1 MLRVNIGCGQSPT
14 PGWRNFDNSPSL
26 WLARHPILVSTLRTF
41 RLIDKTQLDNIAFN
55 RRNSIDWADATK
67 HVQLADGSVEV
78 LYSSHMLE
86 HLDRAEAISFLK
98 EAKRILRKGGI
109 IRIVVPDLRLY
120 VRKYLDN
127 GDADALVGASY
138 LAQPKPKTISE
149 KLKLLIVGGR
159 HHYWMYDG
167 VSLCRLLE
175 QAGFEGANVLEP
187 GQTRIP
193 VPGQLNLFERADES
207 AYVEAFCP

>member
-26 WLARHPILVSTLRTF
+26 WLARHPILVFVLRTF
-41 RLIDKTQLDNIAFN
+41 RLIDNTQLHYIAFN
-55 RRNSIDWADATK
+55 IRNSIDWADATK
-67 HVQLADGSVEV
+67 HIQLTDGSVDV

-86 HLDRAEAISFLK
+86 HLDREEAISFLR
-98 EAKRILRKGGI
+98 EAKRVLRKDGI
-109 IRIVVPDLRLY
+109 IRLVVPDLQLY
-120 VRKYLDN
+120 VRKYLDD
-127 GDADALVGASY
+127 GDADALVAASY
-138 LAQPKPKTISE
+138 LAQSKPKTIFQ
-149 KLKLLIVGGR
+149 KLRLLIVGGR

-167 VSLCRLLE
+167 ISLCRLLE
-175 QAGFEGANVLEP
+175 QAGFEDASVLRP

-207 AYVEAFCP
+207 AYVEALRP